1 MMNNT
6 IAMDNDKFSM
16 GSFTMLSNAALE
28 SDLITVAEKTVL
40 AVLKSFCFGNS
51 NVCFPGVNK
60 IADRLKCSVRKIRYA
75 LRSLKEKHIIKVEPQ
90 YRKNN
95 SQTTNHYT
103 IYDFQEIWQ
112 AESVEEIE
120 QLVEEYEEYKRL
132 EAIEALK
139 EKSEKSKKAVK
150 SEKSVKAVKAV
161 PTTATLTDTADSPP
175 DIKKE
180 LDDYIAL
187 PSKGSSISQAHTKK
201 FNYSYNNTRA
211 VKCQEGKEKF
221 VEVYSMEY
229 LNEHYNYDIIL
240 NFPKMDKDILDSL
253 MSVIYE
259 TLNTSRSE
267 VRVRGEY
274 LPADIVKSKLLK
286 LYYEDIAYV
295 IDKYTEQ
302 TERIYNQRAYLL
314 TLLYNAKEQHL
325 LDVRNQVNYD
335 MAHTDWSKLRKERE
349 QQQDSENL
357 YDLFKHVTG
366 YKEE

>member
-1 MMNNT
+1 MDNI

-75 LRSLKEKHIIKVEPQ
+75 LRSLKEKHIIKVEAQ
-90 YRKNN
+90 YRENN

-112 AESVEEIE
+112 AESIEEIG

-132 EAIEALK
+132 EAIEALR
-139 EKSEKSKKAVK
+139 EKAVK
-150 SEKSVKAVKAV
+150 SVKAEKAV
-161 PTTATLTDTADSPP
+161 PTTATLTDTVDSPP

-180 LDDYIAL
+180 LDDYIDF
-187 PSKGSSISQAHTKK
+187 PSKGNNISQAPKKK

-221 VEVYSMEY
+221 VEVYSMDY
-229 LNEHYNYDIIL
+229 LKEHYNYDVIL
-240 NFPKMDKDILDSL
+240 NFPKMDKDILDSV

-286 LYYEDIAYV
+286 LDYEDIAYV

-302 TERIYNQRAYLL
+302 TERIHNQRAYLL

-335 MAHTDWSKLRKERE
+335 MTHTDWSKLRKEWE